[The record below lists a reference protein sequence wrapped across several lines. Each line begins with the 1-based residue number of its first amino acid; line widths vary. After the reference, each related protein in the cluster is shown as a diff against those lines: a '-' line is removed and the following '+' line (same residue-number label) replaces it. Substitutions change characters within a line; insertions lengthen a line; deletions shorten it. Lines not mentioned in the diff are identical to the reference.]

1 MRLEFLE
8 LGELGIAVPG
18 LLELLP
24 LGGYQR
30 LVLAGELKGGR
41 LGMSN
46 IMEMSIMQRI
56 HWHKKWSIDVSS
68 IGETDLLRT

>member
-18 LLELLP
+18 LLEPLH

>member
-18 LLELLP
+18 LLEPLH

-56 HWHKKWSIDVSS
+56 H
-68 IGETDLLRT
+68 

>member
-46 IMEMSIMQRI
+46 VMEMSIMQRI
-56 HWHKKWSIDVSS
+56 H
-68 IGETDLLRT
+68 

>member
-8 LGELGIAVPG
+8 LGELGIAVPLQC

-24 LGGYQR
+24 VGGYQR

-41 LGMSN
+41 VGMSK

-56 HWHKKWSIDVSS
+56 H
-68 IGETDLLRT
+68 